1 MPSKDGLPIEEP
13 VGGSNRLV
21 DPIRRF
27 FAIEAA
33 SGVMLVLATL
43 AALVWVNLGSLT
55 SYESFWHTSLAWRS
69 VGPLGT
75 TSLVHLVNDALMC
88 LFFFVVGLE
97 IKHEWMEGALQDRAF
112 ARLPVVAAIGGM
124 IVPACIYLLLA
135 GTTSG
140 AHGWGIPIATDIAFM
155 IGVTALLGS
164 RVPLPVKTFLLA
176 LAIVDDL
183 GAIVVIALFYAGQM
197 HWMWL
202 FGALG
207 IITCIAILSR
217 VGNLPNTVFVAL
229 GIMLWYAT
237 WLSGVHATIAG
248 VALAFVTPLHRN
260 GRPHVQ
266 DLLDRLHA
274 PANFVVIPLFALA
287 NAGVVLGGGLGP
299 EGMRIGAGI
308 VVGLVVG
315 KAIGV
320 FGASWLAI
328 KCGYA
333 RLGTGMSWSDLF
345 GAGCLAGIGFTMSL
359 FITELAF
366 VGQSR
371 ALAHDAKIAILVASV
386 IGAGLGWLVFAV
398 KQAPDIKVVDQA

>member
-1 MPSKDGLPIEEP
+1 MPSIGGVPNDEP
-13 VGGSNRLV
+13 GSNRFT

-27 FAIEAA
+27 LAIEAA

-55 SYESFWHTSLAWRS
+55 SYESFWHSSLGWRS
-69 VGPLGT
+69 IGPLGT

-112 ARLPVVAAIGGM
+112 ARLPIVAAVGGM
-124 IVPACIYLLLA
+124 IVPACIYLLIA
-135 GTTSG
+135 GGTSG
-140 AHGWGIPIATDIAFM
+140 AHGWGIPVATDIAFM
-155 IGVTALLGS
+155 IGVTALLGA

-183 GAIVVIALFYAGQM
+183 GAIVVIALFYSGQL
-197 HWMWL
+197 HRMWL
-202 FGALG
+202 GVALVIVAG
-207 IITCIAILSR
+207 VAILSR
-217 VGNLPNTVFVAL
+217 RGNLPNVVFVAL

-260 GRPHVQ
+260 GRPLAQ

-274 PANFVVIPLFALA
+274 PANFVVVPLFALA
-287 NAGVVLGGGLGP
+287 NAGVVLRGGLGP
-299 EGMRIGAGI
+299 EGMRVGAGI
-308 VVGLVVG
+308 VLGLVVG

-366 VGQSR
+366 VGPTR
-371 ALAHDAKIAILVASV
+371 GLAHDAKIAILVASL
-386 IGAGLGWLVFAV
+386 IGATLGWLVFAV
-398 KQAPDIKVVDQA
+398 KRPPDNNVLDQA